1 MVDVG
6 ETAPDF
12 TLKGVHEGEVREYT
26 LSDYTAEGTV
36 LLGVYLYDFAP
47 QCTSQMCQVSDI
59 GWYQYKKNLSLFGI
73 STDGPYSHIEF
84 ARENDID
91 YPLLSDTGG
100 KVLASYGVLN
110 DEWEGMS
117 SVPQRSLFL
126 VDADRTVR
134 YKWVADDNLAADDF
148 GLNPV
153 QEAIKALD

>member
-6 ETAPDF
+6 DIAPDF
-12 TLKGVHEGEVREYT
+12 TLKGVYEGEIRTYT
-26 LSDYTAEGTV
+26 LSDYTAEGMV

-47 QCTSQMCQVSDI
+47 QCTAQVCQVSDM
-59 GWYQYKKNLSLFGI
+59 GWYQYKKDLSVFGI

-91 YPLLSDTGG
+91 FPLLSDTGG
-100 KVLASYGVLN
+100 RVLDAYGVLN
-110 DEWEGMS
+110 EEWEGLS

-126 VDADRTVR
+126 IDRDRTVR
-134 YKWVADDNLAADDF
+134 YKWVADDNLAVDDF

-153 QEAIKALD
+153 QEAIKQLD